1 MSFLM
6 PSKPA
11 PLPPPP
17 APTPVPTIEDTA
29 VSAANQSDALRRRQG
44 RASTVLA
51 GKMDGGGDVNTAT
64 SKLLG
69 N

>member
-51 GKMDGGGDVNTAT
+51 GKTDDAGTVSTTA

-69 N
+69 S